1 MRYVD
6 ARDAV
11 PTTSRVLHTL
21 APLDTAVALGDLWP
35 LPARRAGLVRS
46 ATVYDLIPAS
56 DPDTY
61 LADPAERSRYGVR
74 LELLRSASQL
84 HVLSRAVAS
93 DLTRLLGVVPDR
105 IVLAGAAPSAT
116 FGPPADRG
124 SATLRARSV
133 VDGLTTP
140 YVMYPTGHH
149 PRKNNEALVTAWSLL
164 PRQVTQVY
172 RLLLVGAFPPATAHH
187 LEHLAASLGIPG
199 SVVVAGYVDDEALL
213 RLYQGAE
220 LLCFPS
226 LAEGYGLP
234 VAEALACGVP
244 VVASDRP
251 PLDELV
257 SRERRFD
264 PESPRSIAEALL
276 AALHPLGERD
286 GRGERDGQHRDPL
299 ATGGMSVPVPTW
311 HDVAAR
317 TAAAF
322 DQLLGPFGTRPA
334 TRPPTRR
341 SSNGGERAR
350 VAFVSPLPPAPT
362 GVASYSYRLLEA
374 VRDLGSVVV
383 DAFADGPTP
392 RQRSPR
398 GIALFH
404 ARSLETVEQV
414 RGGYDAVVYALGNS
428 HHHLGALAVLRRRRG
443 VVVAHDVRM
452 TNLYVHEHGDPG
464 LLPGGLQRA
473 IRAMYGDKMPD
484 EVGHDG
490 SVSPTDLARYGLL
503 MAREVVASS
512 DLFLVSSHAAA
523 DLAAIDAGTSLAA
536 RVDVLP
542 FALAAPR
549 GGPDDAF
556 VGART
561 PPPPSLPEPFASQWA
576 AGPEV
581 AGSRTVVAHLG
592 IVDPAKEPDLLLE
605 AFARARPSRPDLLL
619 AYVGPVSD
627 ELALFLARRSAELG
641 VEQHVVVTG
650 GLDAAGYRAWLART
664 TVAVQLRRASNGEA
678 SATVGECLAC
688 GVATITTDRG
698 WARELPDDVVVRV
711 PPRVDATRLSG
722 EIAAL
727 AGDGGRQAALGS
739 AGRAYAERNGFD
751 RTAAALVDALAGA
764 RGTRVVAS
772 RWSPGREL
780 EKADGL
786 GGAGPSARHPGT
798 QLPPETGGDDT

>member
-11 PTTSRVLHTL
+11 PATSRVLHTL

-46 ATVYDLIPAS
+46 ATVYDLIPES

-61 LADPAERSRYGVR
+61 LVDPAERSRYRVR
-74 LELLRSASQL
+74 LELLRSACQL

-105 IVLAGAAPSAT
+105 IVLAGAAPPAT
-116 FGPPADRG
+116 FSPPADRG
-124 SATLRARSV
+124 SARLRARSV
-133 VDGLTTP
+133 VHGLTTP

-149 PRKNNEALVTAWSLL
+149 PRKNNEALVAAWSLL
-164 PRQVTQVY
+164 PRQVTQGY
-172 RLLLVGAFPPATAHH
+172 RLLLVGALPPATAHH

-199 SVVVAGYVDDEALL
+199 SVVVAGYVDDDALL

-244 VVASDRP
+244 VIASDRP

-264 PESPRSIAEALL
+264 PESPRSIAETLL
-276 AALHPLGERD
+276 AALHPQGDQDGHGGRVGQGERV
-286 GRGERDGQHRDPL
+286 GQGRDPL
-299 ATGGMSVPVPTW
+299 ATRAMSVLVPTW
-311 HDVAAR
+311 RDVATR

-322 DQLLGPFGTRPA
+322 DELLGSLGAHTA

-341 SSNGGERAR
+341 SHDGRERAR

-374 VRDLGSVVV
+374 VRDLGSVSV
-383 DAFADGPTP
+383 DAFADGPAP
-392 RQRSPR
+392 QQRSPR
-398 GIALFH
+398 GIELFH
-404 ARSLETVEQV
+404 ARALETVEQV

-428 HHHLGALAVLRRRRG
+428 HHHLGALAALRRRRG

-490 SVSPTDLARYGLL
+490 SVSPADLARYGLL

-523 DLAAIDAGTSLAA
+523 DLAAIDAGTALAE

-549 GGPDDAF
+549 GGPGDAF

-561 PPPPSLPEPFASQWA
+561 PPPPSLPEPFASRWA

-581 AGSRTVVAHLG
+581 SGGRTVVAHLG

-605 AFARARPSRPDLLL
+605 AFARARLPRPDLLL

-627 ELALFLARRSAELG
+627 ELALFLARRSAELE
-641 VEQHVVVTG
+641 VEHHVVVTG
-650 GLDAAGYRAWLART
+650 GLDAVGYRAWLACT

-678 SATVGECLAC
+678 SATIGECLAC

-711 PPRVDATRLSG
+711 PPGVDAMQLAG

-727 AGDGGRQAALGS
+727 AGDEQRRAALGS
-739 AGRAYAERNGFD
+739 AGRAYAERNGFA
-751 RTAAALVDALAGA
+751 RTAAALIDALAGA
-764 RGTRVVAS
+764 RGTYVPAS
-772 RWSPGREL
+772 RRAAL
-780 EKADGL
+780 AL
-786 GGAGPSARHPGT
+786 GASRSSR
-798 QLPPETGGDDT
+798 TG